1 MRKLL
6 NTLYITNPESYLKK
20 DGENIVVSV
29 ERNEIGR
36 IPIHNLEGVICFGFM
51 GASPGVMELCASRNV
66 GLAFVSPYGKFLG
79 RVSGRVSGNVLLR
92 KRQYLLSDDEETAS
106 GIAMNCVLGKLLN
119 CRSVLLRFGRDYPER
134 RSPEFAENLRR
145 LGEGIHQMRES
156 PPGTL
161 NELRGREGIL
171 SKCYFDCFDDL
182 ILSRDPAFM
191 FEFRSRR
198 PPLNRINTL
207 LSFTYTLIAMD
218 CASALESVGLDPQVG
233 FLHRARPGRMSLALD
248 LMEEFRPY
256 LGDRFVL
263 SLINNRVIAAD
274 DFLVKEN
281 GAVLL
286 TDAGRKIVLAAW
298 QRRKKEEVMH
308 DYLDERVSI
317 GLLPYAQSMLL
328 ARHLRGDI
336 DGYPPF
342 VMR

>member
-6 NTLYITNPESYLKK
+6 NVLYVTNPESYLTK

-29 ERNEIGR
+29 ERKEVGR
-36 IPIHNLEGVICFGFM
+36 VPIHNLEGVICFGFM
-51 GASPGVMELCASRNV
+51 GASPGVMELCTSRNV
-66 GLAFVSPYGKFLG
+66 SLAFVSPFGKFIG

-92 KRQYLLSDDEETAS
+92 KRQYLLSDEGEAAAR
-106 GIAMNCVLGKLLN
+106 IALNCVLGKLLN
-119 CRSVLLRFGRDYPER
+119 CRSVLLRFSRDYPEKT
-134 RSPEFAENLRR
+134 SPAFSQNHQL
-145 LGEGIHQMRES
+145 LKEGIRQMKES
-156 PPGTL
+156 PPRTL
-161 NELRGREGIL
+161 NELRGSEGIL
-171 SKCYFDCFDDL
+171 SKYYFDCFDDL
-182 ILSRDPAFM
+182 ILSPDSAFM

-198 PPLNRINTL
+198 PPLNRVNAL
-207 LSFTYTLIAMD
+207 LSFTYTLIAVD

-263 SLINNRVIAAD
+263 SLINNRIVATD

-281 GAVLL
+281 GAVIL
-286 TDAGRKIVLAAW
+286 TDVARKEVLAAW
-298 QRRKKEEVMH
+298 QRRKTEEVMH
-308 DYLDERVSI
+308 SYLDERIQV
-317 GLLPYAQSMLL
+317 GLLPYAQAMLM

>member
-6 NTLYITNPESYLKK
+6 NTLYVTNPDSYLKK
-20 DGENIVVSV
+20 DGDNLVISV
-29 ERNEIGR
+29 DKKEVGR

-51 GASPGVMELCASRNV
+51 GASPGVMELCTSRNV
-66 GLAFVSPYGKFLG
+66 GLAFVSPYGKYLG

-92 KRQYLLSDDEETAS
+92 KRQYLLSDEEDAATR
-106 GIAMNCVLGKLLN
+106 IAINCVLGKLLN
-119 CRSVLLRFGRDYPER
+119 CRSVLQRFGRDYPDKS
-134 RSPEFAENLRR
+134 SPAFVENLQR
-145 LGEGIHQMRES
+145 LTEGIHQLKES
-156 PPGTL
+156 PPMEL

-171 SKCYFDCFDDL
+171 SKYYYDCFDDL
-182 ILSRDPAFM
+182 ILSQDPTFM

-198 PPLNRINTL
+198 PPLNRVNSL
-207 LSFTYTLIAMD
+207 LSFIYTMIAVD

-263 SLINNRVIAAD
+263 SLINNRVVSTD
-274 DFLVKEN
+274 DFMVKEN
-281 GAVLL
+281 GAVIL
-286 TDAGRKIVLAAW
+286 TDAARKTVLAAW
-298 QRRKKEEVMH
+298 QRRKVEEVMH
-308 DYLDERVSI
+308 GYLNERIPV
-317 GLLPYAQSMLL
+317 GLLPYAQAMLL

-342 VMR
+342 LMR

>member
-92 KRQYLLSDDEETAS
+92 KRQYLLSDDEEAAT

-119 CRSVLLRFGRDYPER
+119 CRSVLLRFGRDYPEKA
-134 RSPEFAENLRR
+134 SPALAENLKR
-145 LGEGIHQMRES
+145 LTEGIRQMKES

-182 ILSRDPAFM
+182 ILSRDPAFT

-198 PPLNRINTL
+198 PPLNRINAL
-207 LSFTYTLIAMD
+207 LSFIYTLTAVD

-263 SLINNRVIAAD
+263 SLINNRIVAAD

-281 GAVLL
+281 GAVIL
-286 TDAGRKIVLAAW
+286 TDAGRKAVLAAW
-298 QRRKKEEVMH
+298 QRRKTEEVMH
-308 DYLDERVSI
+308 GYLDERVPV

>member
-29 ERNEIGR
+29 ERNEVGR

-92 KRQYLLSDDEETAS
+92 KRQYLLSDDEEAAA

-171 SKCYFDCFDDL
+171 SKYYFDCFDDL

-274 DFLVKEN
+274 DFLIKEN

-286 TDAGRKIVLAAW
+286 TDAGRKTVLAAW

-308 DYLDERVSI
+308 GYLDERVSI